1 MILGPTIEQLRAQC
15 PVFGGRVAGAADFQL
30 GLKNYNE
37 NMALPA
43 AYVVPLAQEA
53 EPNQVMTGYIQIL
66 EKTVA
71 VVVEL
76 DATPDRR
83 GQDPTMQY
91 DEIEQQLIGALAL
104 WSPEPC
110 RVPNKQGYQVRGGRF
125 LDLDRARVF
134 YQWEFLLPWQIDQD
148 DAWDVDF
155 DAVPL
160 CGINLEVYTAPPW
173 DMPPQDGRAPAVD
186 ARIITGCVDTVWD
199 DGTIW
204 DDETNPT
211 VWDQPL

>member
-1 MILGPTIEQLRAQC
+1 MILGPTIEQLRAHC
-15 PVFGGRVAGAADFQL
+15 PVFAGRVAGAADFQL

-43 AYVVPLAQEA
+43 AYVVPLDQESRG
-53 EPNQVMTGYIQIL
+53 NQVMTGLIEVID
-66 EKTVA
+66 KTVA

-83 GQDPTMQY
+83 GQDPTMSY
-91 DEIEQQLIGALAL
+91 DAIETQLFGAMLL
-104 WSPEPC
+104 WAPEPC
-110 RVPNKQGYQVRGGRF
+110 RVPNGQGYQFTGGRF

-134 YQWEFLLPWQIDQD
+134 YQWEFLLPWQITDG

-160 CGINLEVYTAPPW
+160 CGIELDVYKAPPW
-173 DMPPQDGRAPAVD
+173 DMPPQDNRPPAAV
-186 ARIITGCVDTVWD
+186 AKIITGCVDTIWD
-199 DGTIW
+199 DGTVW